1 MLKLGT
7 FEFILCYN
15 ETKKQK
21 RGTFK
26 MQKRVNSSTF
36 ANTIRKLYWK
46 ILLKHLQ
53 YLEQTSITDI
63 GSNETQKFQQEQI
76 AISNFMVAIPG
87 LIIDPYRLD
96 DAAYD
101 GQKELPKLDEF
112 EINNTQFVDQ
122 EKMLNIL
129 RNLYWQALV
138 AKNSYQFEINSD
150 NPNYDYRLGGY
161 RLIFDAYDWSDKYQD
176 IDELI
181 KDLHF
186 VLDLDDQGAN
196 KYVQVNENG
205 QPVKN
210 PAQIK
215 RITF

>member
-1 MLKLGT
+1 
-7 FEFILCYN
+7 
-15 ETKKQK
+15 
-21 RGTFK
+21 
-26 MQKRVNSSTF
+26 MQKRINSSIF
-36 ANTIRKLYWK
+36 ANTIRELYWK

-53 YLEQTSITDI
+53 HLEQVSIVDA

-76 AISNFMVAIPG
+76 AISNFTTAIPG
-87 LIIDPYRLD
+87 LIIDLYRLD
-96 DAAYD
+96 DAAYSR
-101 GQKELPKLDEF
+101 QKELPKLDEF

-129 RNLYWQALV
+129 RNFYWQALI

-161 RLIFDAYDWSDKYQD
+161 RRIFDVYGWSDKYLD

-186 VLDLDDQGAN
+186 VLKVDNYGAN
-196 KYVQVNENG
+196 KYIQVDENG

-215 RITF
+215 RITL

>member
-1 MLKLGT
+1 
-7 FEFILCYN
+7 
-15 ETKKQK
+15 
-21 RGTFK
+21 
-26 MQKRVNSSTF
+26 MQKRVKSSTF
-36 ANTIRKLYWK
+36 VNTIRKIYWK
-46 ILLKHLQ
+46 NLLKHLQ
-53 YLEQTSITDI
+53 YLEQVSITDA

-76 AISNFMVAIPG
+76 AISNFTTAIPG
-87 LIIDPYRLD
+87 LIIDLYRLD

-129 RNLYWQALV
+129 RNLYWQALI
-138 AKNSYQFEINSD
+138 AKNSYQFEINSN
-150 NPNYDYRLGGY
+150 NPNYDYRIGGY
-161 RLIFDAYDWSDKYQD
+161 RQIFDVYDWSDKYQD
-176 IDELI
+176 IDGLI

-186 VLDLDDQGAN
+186 VLKVDDHGAN
-196 KYVQVNENG
+196 KYIQVDKNG

-215 RITF
+215 RITL

>member
-1 MLKLGT
+1 
-7 FEFILCYN
+7 
-15 ETKKQK
+15 
-21 RGTFK
+21 
-26 MQKRVNSSTF
+26 MQKRINSSIF

-46 ILLKHLQ
+46 TLLKHLQ
-53 YLEQTSITDI
+53 YLKQISITDA
-63 GSNETQKFQQEQI
+63 GSNEAQKFQQEQI
-76 AISNFMVAIPG
+76 AISNFTTAIPG
-87 LIIDPYRLD
+87 LIIDLYRLD
-96 DAAYD
+96 DAAYG
-101 GQKELPKLDEF
+101 GQKELPKLDKF
-112 EINNTQFVDQ
+112 EINNTQFIDQ

-129 RNLYWQALV
+129 RNLYWQASI

-161 RLIFDAYDWSDKYQD
+161 RRIFDAYGWSDKYQD

-186 VLDLDDQGAN
+186 VLKVDDLGAN
-196 KYVQVNENG
+196 KYIQVDENG

-215 RITF
+215 RITL

>member
-1 MLKLGT
+1 MSLFYAIMKS
-7 FEFILCYN
+7 
-15 ETKKQK
+15 KKQK

-26 MQKRVNSSTF
+26 MQKRVNNSIF
-36 ANTIRKLYWK
+36 ANTIRELYWK

-53 YLEQTSITDI
+53 HLEQVPIIDA

-76 AISNFMVAIPG
+76 AISNFTTAIPG
-87 LIIDPYRLD
+87 LIIDLYRLD
-96 DAAYD
+96 DAAYG
-101 GQKELPKLDEF
+101 GQKELPKIDEF

-129 RNLYWQALV
+129 RNLYWYALI

-150 NPNYDYRLGGY
+150 NPNYDYRIGGY
-161 RLIFDAYDWSDKYQD
+161 RQIFDVYGWSDKYLD

-186 VLDLDDQGAN
+186 VLKVDDYGAN
-196 KYVQVNENG
+196 KYIQVNENG

-215 RITF
+215 RITL

>member
-1 MLKLGT
+1 
-7 FEFILCYN
+7 
-15 ETKKQK
+15 
-21 RGTFK
+21 
-26 MQKRVNSSTF
+26 MQKRVNSSIF
-36 ANTIRKLYWK
+36 ANTIRELYWK
-46 ILLKHLQ
+46 NLLKHLQ
-53 YLEQTSITDI
+53 YLKQVPITDA
-63 GSNETQKFQQEQI
+63 GSDETQKFQQEQI
-76 AISNFMVAIPG
+76 AISNFTTAIPG
-87 LIIDPYRLD
+87 LIIDLYRLD

-101 GQKELPKLDEF
+101 GQKELPKIDEF

-129 RNLYWQALV
+129 RNFYWQASI

-161 RLIFDAYDWSDKYQD
+161 RRVFDAYGWSDKYQD

-186 VLDLDDQGAN
+186 VLELDDQWAN
-196 KYVQVNENG
+196 KYIQVNENG

-215 RITF
+215 RITL

>member
-1 MLKLGT
+1 
-7 FEFILCYN
+7 
-15 ETKKQK
+15 
-21 RGTFK
+21 
-26 MQKRVNSSTF
+26 MQKRVNSSIF
-36 ANTIRKLYWK
+36 ANTIRELYWK

-53 YLEQTSITDI
+53 YLKQISITDA
-63 GSNETQKFQQEQI
+63 GSNEAQKFQQEQI
-76 AISNFMVAIPG
+76 AISNFTTAIPG
-87 LIIDPYRLD
+87 LIIDLYRLD
-96 DAAYD
+96 DAAYA

-122 EKMLNIL
+122 EKMLNSL
-129 RNLYWQALV
+129 RNLYWQALI

-161 RLIFDAYDWSDKYQD
+161 RWIFDVYGWSDKYLD

-186 VLDLDDQGAN
+186 VLKVDNYGAN
-196 KYVQVNENG
+196 KYIQVDKNG

-215 RITF
+215 RITL

>member
-1 MLKLGT
+1 
-7 FEFILCYN
+7 
-15 ETKKQK
+15 
-21 RGTFK
+21 
-26 MQKRVNSSTF
+26 MQKRVNNSIF
-36 ANTIRKLYWK
+36 ANTIRELYWK

-53 YLEQTSITDI
+53 YLKQVPIADA
-63 GSNETQKFQQEQI
+63 GSDETQKFQQEQI
-76 AISNFMVAIPG
+76 AINNFTTAIPG
-87 LIIDPYRLD
+87 LIIDLYRLD
-96 DAAYD
+96 DAAYS
-101 GQKELPKLDEF
+101 GQKKLPKIDEF

-129 RNLYWQALV
+129 RNLYWHALI

-150 NPNYDYRLGGY
+150 NPNYDYRIGGY
-161 RLIFDAYDWSDKYQD
+161 RQIFDVYGWSDKYLD

-186 VLDLDDQGAN
+186 VLKVDDYGAN
-196 KYVQVNENG
+196 KYIQVNENG

-215 RITF
+215 RITL

>member
-1 MLKLGT
+1 
-7 FEFILCYN
+7 
-15 ETKKQK
+15 
-21 RGTFK
+21 
-26 MQKRVNSSTF
+26 MQKRINSSIF
-36 ANTIRKLYWK
+36 ANTIRELYWK
-46 ILLKHLQ
+46 TLLKHLQ
-53 YLEQTSITDI
+53 YLKQVSITDA
-63 GSNETQKFQQEQI
+63 GSDETQKFQQEQI
-76 AISNFMVAIPG
+76 AISNFTTAIPG
-87 LIIDPYRLD
+87 LIIDLYRLD
-96 DAAYD
+96 DVAYS

-129 RNLYWQALV
+129 RNLYWQALI
-138 AKNSYQFEINSD
+138 AKNSYQFEIDSD

-161 RLIFDAYDWSDKYQD
+161 RRIFDAYGWSDKYQD

-186 VLDLDDQGAN
+186 VLKVDNYGAN
-196 KYVQVNENG
+196 KYIQVDENG

-215 RITF
+215 RITL

>member
-1 MLKLGT
+1 
-7 FEFILCYN
+7 
-15 ETKKQK
+15 
-21 RGTFK
+21 

-36 ANTIRKLYWK
+36 ANIIRKIYWEL
-46 ILLKHLQ
+46 LLKHLQ
-53 YLEQTSITDI
+53 YLKQVSITDE
-63 GSNETQKFQQEQI
+63 GSNEAQKFQQEQI
-76 AISNFMVAIPG
+76 AISNFTTAIPG
-87 LIIDPYRLD
+87 LIIDLYRLD
-96 DAAYD
+96 DAAYS

-129 RNLYWQALV
+129 RNLYWQASI

-161 RLIFDAYDWSDKYQD
+161 RRIFAAYGWSDKYHD
-176 IDELI
+176 IDKLI

-186 VLDLDDQGAN
+186 VLKVDDDWAN
-196 KYVQVNENG
+196 KYVQVDENG

-210 PAQIK
+210 PAHIK
-215 RITF
+215 RITL

>member
-1 MLKLGT
+1 
-7 FEFILCYN
+7 
-15 ETKKQK
+15 
-21 RGTFK
+21 
-26 MQKRVNSSTF
+26 MQKRVNSSIF
-36 ANTIRKLYWK
+36 ANAIRELYWK

-53 YLEQTSITDI
+53 HLEPALIIDT

-76 AISNFMVAIPG
+76 AISNFTTAIPG
-87 LIIDPYRLD
+87 LIIDLYRLD
-96 DAAYD
+96 DAAYG
-101 GQKELPKLDEF
+101 GQKELPKIDEF

-129 RNLYWQALV
+129 RNFYWRALI

-150 NPNYDYRLGGY
+150 NPNYDYRIGGY
-161 RLIFDAYDWSDKYQD
+161 RQIFDIYDWSDKYQD

-186 VLDLDDQGAN
+186 VLKVDYHGAN
-196 KYVQVNENG
+196 KYIQVDENG

-215 RITF
+215 RITL

>member
-1 MLKLGT
+1 MSLFYAIMKS
-7 FEFILCYN
+7 
-15 ETKKQK
+15 KKQK

-26 MQKRVNSSTF
+26 MQKRVNSSIF
-36 ANTIRKLYWK
+36 ANTIRELYWK

-53 YLEQTSITDI
+53 YLKQIPITDV

-76 AISNFMVAIPG
+76 AINNFTTAIPG
-87 LIIDPYRLD
+87 LIIDLYRLD

-112 EINNTQFVDQ
+112 EINNTQFVNQ

-129 RNLYWQALV
+129 RNLYWYALI

-161 RLIFDAYDWSDKYQD
+161 RQIFDAYGWSDKYLD

-186 VLDLDDQGAN
+186 VLKLDDLGAN
-196 KYVQVNENG
+196 KYIQVDENG
-205 QPVKN
+205 QPVEN

-215 RITF
+215 KITL

>member
-1 MLKLGT
+1 
-7 FEFILCYN
+7 
-15 ETKKQK
+15 
-21 RGTFK
+21 
-26 MQKRVNSSTF
+26 MQKRINSSIF

-46 ILLKHLQ
+46 TLLKHLQ
-53 YLEQTSITDI
+53 YLKQISITDA
-63 GSNETQKFQQEQI
+63 GSNEAQKFQQEQI
-76 AISNFMVAIPG
+76 AISNFTTAIPG
-87 LIIDPYRLD
+87 LIIDLYRLN
-96 DAAYD
+96 DAAYS
-101 GQKELPKLDEF
+101 GQKELPKLGEF

-129 RNLYWQALV
+129 RNLYWQASI

-161 RLIFDAYDWSDKYQD
+161 CRIFDAYGWSDKYQD

-186 VLDLDDQGAN
+186 VLKVDDDWAN
-196 KYVQVNENG
+196 KYVQVDENG

-215 RITF
+215 RITL

>member
-15 ETKKQK
+15 ETRKQK

-186 VLDLDDQGAN
+186 LLDLDDQGAN

-205 QPVKN
+205 QPVEN

>member
-1 MLKLGT
+1 
-7 FEFILCYN
+7 
-15 ETKKQK
+15 
-21 RGTFK
+21 

-36 ANTIRKLYWK
+36 ANKIRELYWK

-53 YLEQTSITDI
+53 YLKQVSISDA

-76 AISNFMVAIPG
+76 AISNFTTAIPG
-87 LIIDPYRLD
+87 LIIDLYRLD
-96 DAAYD
+96 DAAYG
-101 GQKELPKLDEF
+101 GQKELPKIDEF

-129 RNLYWQALV
+129 RNLYWQALI

-150 NPNYDYRLGGY
+150 NPNYDYRIGGY
-161 RLIFDAYDWSDKYQD
+161 RQIFAVYNWSDKYQD

-181 KDLHF
+181 RGLHF
-186 VLDLDDQGAN
+186 VLELDDQWAN
-196 KYVQVNENG
+196 KYIQVDENG

-215 RITF
+215 RITL

>member
-1 MLKLGT
+1 
-7 FEFILCYN
+7 
-15 ETKKQK
+15 
-21 RGTFK
+21 
-26 MQKRVNSSTF
+26 MQKRVNSSIF
-36 ANTIRKLYWK
+36 ANAIRELYWK

-53 YLEQTSITDI
+53 HLEQVSIVDA

-76 AISNFMVAIPG
+76 AISNFATAIPG
-87 LIIDPYRLD
+87 LIIDLYRLD
-96 DAAYD
+96 DAAYG
-101 GQKELPKLDEF
+101 GQKELPKIDKF

-129 RNLYWQALV
+129 RNLYWQALI

-150 NPNYDYRLGGY
+150 NPNYDYRIGGY
-161 RLIFDAYDWSDKYQD
+161 RRIFDIYDWSDEYQD

-186 VLDLDDQGAN
+186 VLKVDNYGAN
-196 KYVQVNENG
+196 KYIQVDENG

-215 RITF
+215 RITL

>member
-1 MLKLGT
+1 
-7 FEFILCYN
+7 
-15 ETKKQK
+15 
-21 RGTFK
+21 
-26 MQKRVNSSTF
+26 MQKRVNSSIF
-36 ANTIRKLYWK
+36 ANTIRELYWK

-53 YLEQTSITDI
+53 YLKQIPITDA

-76 AISNFMVAIPG
+76 AISNFTTTIPG
-87 LIIDPYRLD
+87 LIIDLYRLD
-96 DAAYD
+96 DAAYA
-101 GQKELPKLDEF
+101 GQKELPKIDEF

-129 RNLYWQALV
+129 RNLYWQALI

-161 RLIFDAYDWSDKYQD
+161 RRIFDAYGWSDKYQG

-186 VLDLDDQGAN
+186 VLKVDYHGAN
-196 KYVQVNENG
+196 KYIQVNDSG
-205 QPVKN
+205 QPVEN

-215 RITF
+215 KITL

>member
-1 MLKLGT
+1 
-7 FEFILCYN
+7 
-15 ETKKQK
+15 
-21 RGTFK
+21 
-26 MQKRVNSSTF
+26 MQKKVNSSIF

-53 YLEQTSITDI
+53 YLKQVSFSDA

-76 AISNFMVAIPG
+76 AISNFTTAIPG
-87 LIIDPYRLD
+87 LIIDLYRLD
-96 DAAYD
+96 DAAYG

-129 RNLYWQALV
+129 RNLYWQDLI
-138 AKNSYQFEINSD
+138 AKNSYQFEIGSD

-161 RLIFDAYDWSDKYQD
+161 RQIFAAYGWSDKYQD

-186 VLDLDDQGAN
+186 VLKVDGNGAN
-196 KYVQVNENG
+196 EYVQVDENG

-215 RITF
+215 RITL

>member
-1 MLKLGT
+1 
-7 FEFILCYN
+7 
-15 ETKKQK
+15 
-21 RGTFK
+21 
-26 MQKRVNSSTF
+26 MQKRVNSSIF
-36 ANTIRKLYWK
+36 ANAIRELYWK

-53 YLEQTSITDI
+53 HLEQVSIVDA

-76 AISNFMVAIPG
+76 AISNFTTAIPG
-87 LIIDPYRLD
+87 LIIDLYRLD
-96 DAAYD
+96 DAAYS
-101 GQKELPKLDEF
+101 GQKELPKIDKF

-129 RNLYWQALV
+129 RNLYWQASI

-161 RLIFDAYDWSDKYQD
+161 RRIFDIYDWSDEYQD

-186 VLDLDDQGAN
+186 VLKMDNYGAN
-196 KYVQVNENG
+196 KYIQVDENG

-215 RITF
+215 RITL

>member
-1 MLKLGT
+1 
-7 FEFILCYN
+7 
-15 ETKKQK
+15 
-21 RGTFK
+21 
-26 MQKRVNSSTF
+26 MQKKVNSSIF
-36 ANTIRKLYWK
+36 ANKIRELYWE

-53 YLEQTSITDI
+53 YLKQVSISDA

-76 AISNFMVAIPG
+76 AISNFTTAIPG
-87 LIIDPYRLD
+87 LIIDLYRLD

-101 GQKELPKLDEF
+101 GQKELPKIDEF

-129 RNLYWQALV
+129 RNLYWQDLI
-138 AKNSYQFEINSD
+138 AKNSYQFEIGSD
-150 NPNYDYRLGGY
+150 NPNYDYRIGGY
-161 RLIFDAYDWSDKYQD
+161 RQIFDVYGWSDKHQD

-186 VLDLDDQGAN
+186 VLELDDQLAN
-196 KYVQVNENG
+196 KYVQVDENG

-215 RITF
+215 RITL

>member
-15 ETKKQK
+15 ETRKQK

-138 AKNSYQFEINSD
+138 AKNSYQFEIDSD

-161 RLIFDAYDWSDKYQD
+161 RLIFDAYAWSDKYQD

-181 KDLHF
+181 KNLRF
-186 VLDLDDQGAN
+186 VLDLDEQGAN

-215 RITF
+215 RIIF

>member
-1 MLKLGT
+1 
-7 FEFILCYN
+7 
-15 ETKKQK
+15 
-21 RGTFK
+21 
-26 MQKRVNSSTF
+26 MQRRINSSTF
-36 ANTIRKLYWK
+36 ANTIRKIYWK
-46 ILLKHLQ
+46 NLLKHLQ
-53 YLEQTSITDI
+53 HLEQVSIVDA

-76 AISNFMVAIPG
+76 AISNFTTAIPG
-87 LIIDPYRLD
+87 LIIDLYRLD

-129 RNLYWQALV
+129 RNLYWQALI
-138 AKNSYQFEINSD
+138 AKNSYQFEIDSD
-150 NPNYDYRLGGY
+150 NPNYDYRIGGY
-161 RLIFDAYDWSDKYQD
+161 RRIFDAYDWSDKYQD

-181 KDLHF
+181 RGLHF
-186 VLDLDDQGAN
+186 VLTVDDHGAN
-196 KYVQVNENG
+196 KYIQIDESG

-215 RITF
+215 RITL

>member
-1 MLKLGT
+1 
-7 FEFILCYN
+7 
-15 ETKKQK
+15 
-21 RGTFK
+21 
-26 MQKRVNSSTF
+26 MQKKVNSSIF
-36 ANTIRKLYWK
+36 ANKIRELYWE

-53 YLEQTSITDI
+53 YLKQVSISDA
-63 GSNETQKFQQEQI
+63 GSDETQKFQQEQI
-76 AISNFMVAIPG
+76 AISNFTTAIPG
-87 LIIDPYRLD
+87 LIIDLYRLD
-96 DAAYD
+96 DAAYG
-101 GQKELPKLDEF
+101 GQKELPKIDEF

-129 RNLYWQALV
+129 RNLYWQALI

-150 NPNYDYRLGGY
+150 NPNYDYRIGGY
-161 RLIFDAYDWSDKYQD
+161 RQIFDVYGWSDKHQD

-186 VLDLDDQGAN
+186 VLELDDQLAN
-196 KYVQVNENG
+196 KYVQVDENG

-215 RITF
+215 RITL

>member
-1 MLKLGT
+1 
-7 FEFILCYN
+7 
-15 ETKKQK
+15 
-21 RGTFK
+21 

-36 ANTIRKLYWK
+36 ANKIRELYWK

-53 YLEQTSITDI
+53 YLKQVLISDA

-76 AISNFMVAIPG
+76 AISNFTTAIPG
-87 LIIDPYRLD
+87 LIIDLYRLD
-96 DAAYD
+96 DAAYG
-101 GQKELPKLDEF
+101 GQKELPKIDEF

-129 RNLYWQALV
+129 RNLYWQALI
-138 AKNSYQFEINSD
+138 AKNSYQFEIHSD
-150 NPNYDYRLGGY
+150 NPNYDYRIGGY
-161 RLIFDAYDWSDKYQD
+161 RQIFAVYNWSDKYQD

-181 KDLHF
+181 RDLHF
-186 VLDLDDQGAN
+186 VLELDDQWAN
-196 KYVQVNENG
+196 KYIQVDENG

-215 RITF
+215 RITL

>member
-1 MLKLGT
+1 
-7 FEFILCYN
+7 
-15 ETKKQK
+15 
-21 RGTFK
+21 
-26 MQKRVNSSTF
+26 MQKRINSSIF

-46 ILLKHLQ
+46 TLLKHLQ
-53 YLEQTSITDI
+53 YLKQISITDA
-63 GSNETQKFQQEQI
+63 GSNEAQKFQQEQI
-76 AISNFMVAIPG
+76 AISNFTTAIPG
-87 LIIDPYRLD
+87 LIIDLYRLD
-96 DAAYD
+96 DAAYG
-101 GQKELPKLDEF
+101 GQKELPKLDKF
-112 EINNTQFVDQ
+112 EINNTQFIDQ

-129 RNLYWQALV
+129 RNLYWQASI

-161 RLIFDAYDWSDKYQD
+161 RRIFDAYGWSDKYQD

-186 VLDLDDQGAN
+186 VLKVDNYGAN
-196 KYVQVNENG
+196 EYIQVDENG

-215 RITF
+215 RITL

>member
-15 ETKKQK
+15 ETRKQK

-101 GQKELPKLDEF
+101 GRKELPKLDEF
-112 EINNTQFVDQ
+112 EINDTQFVDQ

-129 RNLYWQALV
+129 RNLYWQASV

-186 VLDLDDQGAN
+186 LLDLDDQGAN

-205 QPVKN
+205 QPVEN

>member
-1 MLKLGT
+1 
-7 FEFILCYN
+7 
-15 ETKKQK
+15 
-21 RGTFK
+21 

-36 ANTIRKLYWK
+36 ANTIRKIYWK
-46 ILLKHLQ
+46 NLLKHLQ
-53 YLEQTSITDI
+53 YLKQISITDA

-76 AISNFMVAIPG
+76 AISNFTTAIPG
-87 LIIDPYRLD
+87 LIIDLYRLD
-96 DAAYD
+96 DAAYG

-112 EINNTQFVDQ
+112 ENNNTQFVDQ

-129 RNLYWQALV
+129 RNLYWQASI
-138 AKNSYQFEINSD
+138 AKNSYQFEINSN

-161 RLIFDAYDWSDKYQD
+161 RRIFDAYGWSDKYQD

-181 KDLHF
+181 RGLYF
-186 VLDLDDQGAN
+186 VLELDDHGAN
-196 KYVQVNENG
+196 KYVQVDENG

-215 RITF
+215 RITL

>member
-1 MLKLGT
+1 
-7 FEFILCYN
+7 
-15 ETKKQK
+15 
-21 RGTFK
+21 

-36 ANTIRKLYWK
+36 ANKIRELYWK

-53 YLEQTSITDI
+53 YLKQVLISDA

-76 AISNFMVAIPG
+76 AISNFTTAIPG
-87 LIIDPYRLD
+87 LIIDLYRLD
-96 DAAYD
+96 DAAYG
-101 GQKELPKLDEF
+101 GQKELPKIDEF

-129 RNLYWQALV
+129 RNLYWQALI

-150 NPNYDYRLGGY
+150 NPNYDYRIGGY
-161 RLIFDAYDWSDKYQD
+161 RQIFAVYNWSDKYQD

-181 KDLHF
+181 RDLHF
-186 VLDLDDQGAN
+186 VLELDDQWAN
-196 KYVQVNENG
+196 KYIQVDENG

-215 RITF
+215 RITL

>member
-1 MLKLGT
+1 
-7 FEFILCYN
+7 
-15 ETKKQK
+15 
-21 RGTFK
+21 
-26 MQKRVNSSTF
+26 MQKRVNSSIF
-36 ANTIRKLYWK
+36 ANTIRELYWK

-53 YLEQTSITDI
+53 HLEQVSIADA

-76 AISNFMVAIPG
+76 AISNFTTAIPG
-87 LIIDPYRLD
+87 LIIDLYRLD

-129 RNLYWQALV
+129 RNLYWQALI

-150 NPNYDYRLGGY
+150 NPNYDYRIGGY
-161 RLIFDAYDWSDKYQD
+161 RRIFDIYDWSDKYQD

-186 VLDLDDQGAN
+186 VLKVDDYGAN
-196 KYVQVNENG
+196 KYIQVDENG

-215 RITF
+215 RITL

>member
-1 MLKLGT
+1 
-7 FEFILCYN
+7 
-15 ETKKQK
+15 
-21 RGTFK
+21 
-26 MQKRVNSSTF
+26 MQKRINSNIF
-36 ANTIRKLYWK
+36 ANTIRELYWK

-53 YLEQTSITDI
+53 YLKQIPITDA

-76 AISNFMVAIPG
+76 AISNFTTAIPG
-87 LIIDPYRLD
+87 LIIDLYRLD
-96 DAAYD
+96 DTAYD

-129 RNLYWQALV
+129 RNLYWQALI

-150 NPNYDYRLGGY
+150 NPNYDYRIGGY
-161 RLIFDAYDWSDKYQD
+161 RQIFDAYDWSDKYQD

-186 VLDLDDQGAN
+186 VLELDDYGAN
-196 KYVQVNENG
+196 KYLQVNKNG

-215 RITF
+215 RITL

>member
-1 MLKLGT
+1 
-7 FEFILCYN
+7 
-15 ETKKQK
+15 
-21 RGTFK
+21 

-36 ANTIRKLYWK
+36 ANKIRELYWK

-53 YLEQTSITDI
+53 YLKQVSISDA

-76 AISNFMVAIPG
+76 AISNFTTTIPG
-87 LIIDPYRLD
+87 LIIDLYRLD
-96 DAAYD
+96 DAAYG

-129 RNLYWQALV
+129 RNLYWQDLI
-138 AKNSYQFEINSD
+138 AKNSYQFEIGSD

-161 RLIFDAYDWSDKYQD
+161 RQIFAAYGWSDKYQD

-186 VLDLDDQGAN
+186 VLKVDGNGAN
-196 KYVQVNENG
+196 EYVQVDENG

-215 RITF
+215 RITL

>member
-7 FEFILCYN
+7 FGFILCYN

-21 RGTFK
+21 RGIFK
-26 MQKRVNSSTF
+26 MQKRVNSSIF

-53 YLEQTSITDI
+53 CLEQVSVTDI

-101 GQKELPKLDEF
+101 GRKELPKLDEF
-112 EINNTQFVDQ
+112 EINDTQFVDQ

-129 RNLYWQALV
+129 RNLYWQASV
-138 AKNSYQFEINSD
+138 AKNAYQFEINSD

-181 KDLHF
+181 KGLHF
-186 VLDLDDQGAN
+186 VLDLDSQGAN

>member
-1 MLKLGT
+1 
-7 FEFILCYN
+7 
-15 ETKKQK
+15 
-21 RGTFK
+21 
-26 MQKRVNSSTF
+26 MQKRVNSSIF
-36 ANTIRKLYWK
+36 ANTIRELYWK
-46 ILLKHLQ
+46 NLLKHLQ
-53 YLEQTSITDI
+53 YSKQVPITDA
-63 GSNETQKFQQEQI
+63 GSDETQKFQQEQI
-76 AISNFMVAIPG
+76 AISNFTIAIPG
-87 LIIDPYRLD
+87 LIIDLYRLD

-101 GQKELPKLDEF
+101 GQKELPKIDEF

-129 RNLYWQALV
+129 RNFYWQASI

-161 RLIFDAYDWSDKYQD
+161 RRVFDAYGWSDKYQD

-186 VLDLDDQGAN
+186 VLELDDLWAN
-196 KYVQVNENG
+196 RYIQVNENG

-215 RITF
+215 RITL

>member
-1 MLKLGT
+1 
-7 FEFILCYN
+7 
-15 ETKKQK
+15 
-21 RGTFK
+21 
-26 MQKRVNSSTF
+26 MQKKVNSSIF

-53 YLEQTSITDI
+53 YLKQVSLADA

-76 AISNFMVAIPG
+76 AISNFTTAIPG
-87 LIIDPYRLD
+87 LIIDLYRLD
-96 DAAYD
+96 DAAYG

-129 RNLYWQALV
+129 RNLYWQALI
-138 AKNSYQFEINSD
+138 AKNSYQFEIGSD
-150 NPNYDYRLGGY
+150 NPNYDYRIGGY
-161 RLIFDAYDWSDKYQD
+161 RRIFDIYDWSDKYQD

-186 VLDLDDQGAN
+186 VLKLDDQWAN
-196 KYVQVNENG
+196 KYIQVDENG

-215 RITF
+215 RITL